1 MDHLKKAATRSV
13 SSVGATEFK
22 ARCLQLMQEVHDRK
36 RNSLTITKRGKPY
49 VKVVPAPA
57 GPRALYGCLEGLAE
71 AKGDL
76 TQPVDVKWEAAR
88 D

>member
-1 MDHLKKAATRSV
+1 MKKTATKNV
-13 SSVGATEFK
+13 SSIGATEFK

>member
-1 MDHLKKAATRSV
+1 MKKTATKNA
-13 SSVGATEFK
+13 SSIGATEFK
-22 ARCLQLMQEVHDRK
+22 ARCLQLMEEVHERK

-49 VKVVPAPA
+49 VRVVPASP

-71 AKGDL
+71 TRGDL
-76 TQPVDVKWEAAR
+76 TQPVDVKWEATR